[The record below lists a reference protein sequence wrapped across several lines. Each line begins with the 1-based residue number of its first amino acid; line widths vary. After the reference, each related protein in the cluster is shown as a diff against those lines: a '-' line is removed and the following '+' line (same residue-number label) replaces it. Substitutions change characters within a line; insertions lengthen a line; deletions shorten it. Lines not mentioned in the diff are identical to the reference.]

1 MVPADME
8 RALHDM
14 LPDGIRENLKDKRVY
29 SAVYGVYD
37 ENTANAVMRLQS
49 DYKDKYHLNVS
60 GVFDSMTASI

>member
-37 ENTANAVMRLQS
+37 ENKNIRQKRVQYAYLTRKANRFLSPGPM
-49 DYKDKYHLNVS
+49 
-60 GVFDSMTASI
+60 